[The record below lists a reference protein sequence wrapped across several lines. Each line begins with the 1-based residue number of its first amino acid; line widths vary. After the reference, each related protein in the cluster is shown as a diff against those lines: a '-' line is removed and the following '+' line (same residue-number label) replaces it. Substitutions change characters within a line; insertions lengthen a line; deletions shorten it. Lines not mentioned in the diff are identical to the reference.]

1 MMSDKIFTSLTA
13 SFCLGRSSN
22 YDVRDLDNSN
32 MQDVESELNNMLG
45 QI

>member
-22 YDVRDLDNSN
+22 YWIEWKDKHRNILD
-32 MQDVESELNNMLG
+32 
-45 QI
+45 